1 MTIRR
6 LPLLAM
12 ALAFLLAACGSDS
25 PAPAATTPSQGDPAP
40 SAAVSGLVPVTL
52 AVPEGMDAAPLN
64 TQRQAL
70 VPPGWTL
77 SVFARVPSA
86 RQAAWAP
93 DGTLLVSVPE
103 NGTVVRLE
111 PDGRGTATV
120 SALLTG
126 LNQPHGLAFSGSALY
141 VAQSDRVDAFAYAA
155 GQATDPRPVVT
166 DLPDAR
172 SPDLRGR
179 YAHALKSV
187 AVGQDGSVYVS
198 VGSTGNISADDL
210 TATPPRA
217 SILRVPPGGGPP
229 EPFAVG
235 VRNGT
240 ALAVAPDGAVW
251 TAVNNRD
258 NIQFPY
264 DRPYGDDPGSAR
276 GQVIDEYVRDHPVEP
291 FAKLTPGRNLG
302 WPYCN
307 PDADVDPGVRGSR
320 QDFSDVPFTR
330 DVQTNPDGRMLD
342 CATLPPWSRH
352 SPGIPRRWAC
362 RSSTA
367 TCQATTPPARW
378 WAYTARGTRH
388 PHAPRKCRSSPGATA
403 TWAGSRPWSAGSR
416 LRTALGGA
424 VRWPRS
430 RDRTGPSTSPTTRPT
445 PCTGWLPRRAEP
457 AAASST
463 RPGRNGS
470 RRWPDSP

>member
-141 VAQSDRVDAFAYAA
+141 VAQSDRVNAFAYAA
-155 GQATDPRPVVT
+155 GQATNPRPVVT

-187 AVGQDGSVYVS
+187 AVSQDGSVYVS

-342 CATLPPWSRH
+342 CAALPPVEQALPGHSAPLGLSFVDGDLPGGYASGALVGIHGSWNASPPRAPEVSFFPWRNGDLGGQQTLVGGFQTADGSRWGR
-352 SPGIPRRWAC
+352 PVAAVAGPDRAVYI
-362 RSSTA
+362 TDD
-367 TCQATTPPARW
+367 QADAVYRLAPPAR
-378 WAYTARGTRH
+378 
-388 PHAPRKCRSSPGATA
+388 
-403 TWAGSRPWSAGSR
+403 
-416 LRTALGGA
+416 
-424 VRWPRS
+424 
-430 RDRTGPSTSPTTRPT
+430 
-445 PCTGWLPRRAEP
+445 
-457 AAASST
+457 
-463 RPGRNGS
+463 
-470 RRWPDSP
+470 

>member
-1 MTIRR
+1 MTIGR
-6 LPLLAM
+6 LPVLAV
-12 ALAFLLAACGSDS
+12 AVAFLAAACGSDS
-25 PAPAATTPSQGDPAP
+25 SPPAP
-40 SAAVSGLVPVTL
+40 STGSEVGVAAPSVAASGLESVTL
-52 AVPEGMDAAPLN
+52 AVPAGMGAAPLD

-86 RQAAWAP
+86 RHAAWAP

-103 NGTVVRLE
+103 NGTVVRLV
-111 PDGRGTATV
+111 PDGRGTAAV

-126 LNQPHGLAFSGSALY
+126 LNQPHGLAFADSTLY
-141 VAQSDRVDAFAYAA
+141 VAQSDRVDAYTYAE
-155 GQATDPRPVVT
+155 GQATTPRPVVT
-166 DLPDAR
+166 DLPNAR

-198 VGSTGNISADDL
+198 VGSTGNISVDDL

-240 ALAVAPDGAVW
+240 ALGVAPDGAVW

-258 NIQFPY
+258 NIPFPY
-264 DRPYGDDPGSAR
+264 DRPYGDDSGSAQGR
-276 GQVIDEYVRDHPVEP
+276 VIDEYVRDHPVEP

-320 QDFSDVPFTR
+320 QDFSEVPFVR
-330 DVQTNPDGRMLD
+330 DIQLNPDGQLLD
-342 CATLPPWSRH
+342 CAALPPVEQALPGHSAPLGLSFVDGDLPGDYASGALVGVHGSWNASPPRAPEVSFFPWRDGDLGGQQTLVGGFQAADGSRWGR
-352 SPGIPRRWAC
+352 PVAAIAGPDRAVYITDDAAGAVYRLA
-362 RSSTA
+362 
-367 TCQATTPPARW
+367 PPAR
-378 WAYTARGTRH
+378 
-388 PHAPRKCRSSPGATA
+388 
-403 TWAGSRPWSAGSR
+403 
-416 LRTALGGA
+416 
-424 VRWPRS
+424 
-430 RDRTGPSTSPTTRPT
+430 
-445 PCTGWLPRRAEP
+445 
-457 AAASST
+457 
-463 RPGRNGS
+463 
-470 RRWPDSP
+470 